1 MNAFKSAEKQIKS
14 YSTWEEVLS
23 QRDHVK
29 DPHFPSL
36 GMKTETVRWRGRETM
51 LVSFEDIEDVCI
63 LVEALDLQ

>member
-29 DPHFPSL
+29 DPRLPSL
-36 GMKTETVRWRGRETM
+36 GMKTQTVRWRGRETM